1 MRHLRHAVT
10 VTLMIATLAC
20 SSATAP
26 SSTSGFSISLKDSP
40 FTDAKALL
48 VTFSE
53 VSVHASGGAFQ
64 TLPFTGGTTTRTCDL
79 LRLTSATDVLGTA
92 PLAAGHYTQIRF
104 VVSSATLYFQNPS
117 SSATPCGSS
126 IAAPAG
132 TSAPVTIPSGT
143 VMLNRE
149 FDIATTGTTT
159 NNILVDFDGNSSVV
173 ATGNG
178 LYMMTPVISIVSVQ

>member
-1 MRHLRHAVT
+1 MRHLRHAAAF
-10 VTLMIATLAC
+10 TLTIVALAC
-20 SSATAP
+20 SSSTAP
-26 SSTSGFSISLKDSP
+26 SSTSSFSISLKDSP

-64 TLPFTGGTTTRTCDL
+64 MLPFASGATTRTCDL
-79 LRLTSATDVLGTA
+79 LRLTTATDVLGTA
-92 PLAAGHYTQIRF
+92 PLAIGHYTQIRL

-117 SSATPCGSS
+117 TSSTPCASS
-126 IAAPAG
+126 IPAPAG

-143 VMLNRE
+143 VLLNQP

-159 NNILVDFDGNSSVV
+159 SNILVDFDGNQSIV

-178 LYMMTPVISIVSVQ
+178 GYIMTPVISIVSVQ